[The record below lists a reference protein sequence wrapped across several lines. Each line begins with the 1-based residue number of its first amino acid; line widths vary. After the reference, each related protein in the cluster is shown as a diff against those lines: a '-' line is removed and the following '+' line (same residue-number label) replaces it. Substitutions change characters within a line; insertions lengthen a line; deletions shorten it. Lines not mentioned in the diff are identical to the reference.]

1 MAKWLKTTVL
11 LWWPLG
17 AKLLLAVVACIGFA
31 RIGMASAE
39 RLSSQT
45 TALPGPSAS
54 TTAWALSRPAPARG
68 AHSARYQA
76 EPMCSG
82 RAAMPGHGVTPDG
95 RVVLNLASEDD
106 LVKLP
111 GVGRKRAQA
120 ILRLRSRLK
129 RFRSLRQLL
138 RVRGLGF
145 RLLKRLKPHVVLDPL
160 PASPAGSSRPSPS
173 N

>member
-1 MAKWLKTTVL
+1 
-11 LWWPLG
+11 
-17 AKLLLAVVACIGFA
+17 
-31 RIGMASAE
+31 
-39 RLSSQT
+39 
-45 TALPGPSAS
+45 
-54 TTAWALSRPAPARG
+54 
-68 AHSARYQA
+68 
-76 EPMCSG
+76 
-82 RAAMPGHGVTPDG
+82 MPGHGVTPDG

-138 RVRGLGF
+138 RVRGLGY
-145 RLLKRLKPHVVLDPL
+145 RLLKRLKPRVVLDPL